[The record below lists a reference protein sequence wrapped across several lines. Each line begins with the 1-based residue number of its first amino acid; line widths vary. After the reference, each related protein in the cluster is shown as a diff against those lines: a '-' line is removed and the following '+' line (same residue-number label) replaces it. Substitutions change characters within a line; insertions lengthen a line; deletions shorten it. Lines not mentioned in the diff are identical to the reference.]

1 MRSEE
6 RIMARRQLDT
16 RLSLLSDT
24 STLARPPKGWI
35 KAIREALG
43 MTTSQLGKR
52 MGVSQPRAV
61 AVEKAEANSSIT
73 LDSLERAA
81 HALDCH
87 LVYALVPKV
96 SLDEV
101 VKKRAALLAKK
112 QLDTVSHTMALEAQG
127 MNKDDEKEQFKRL
140 VEQLTNKSGSDLWQE
155 EN

>member
-1 MRSEE
+1 MRPEE
-6 RIMARRQLDT
+6 RTVARRQLDT

-81 HALDCH
+81 RALDCR
-87 LVYALVPKV
+87 LVYALVPEG

-101 VKKRAALLAKK
+101 VTKRAALLAKK

-127 MNKDDEKEQFKRL
+127 MNKDDEKEQLKRL
-140 VEQLTNKSGSDLWQE
+140 VKQLTNKSSSYLWQE